1 LTLALSYDVPMMAS
15 YRFKPTG
22 NAKLP
27 MSHMLLAKQ
36 VGSLI
41 GIAFVSHT
49 FPGAAR
55 RTNNTLQQASDHRG
69 AVSLGGWR
77 EHGHP

>member
-1 LTLALSYDVPMMAS
+1 
-15 YRFKPTG
+15 
-22 NAKLP
+22 
-27 MSHMLLAKQ
+27 MLHAKQ